1 MNVFNY
7 WKEFYNFKN
16 PLNWWRLP
24 RYWFKSLKYAYQRAT
39 KGFSGWDLYN
49 LHNFYLKLFE
59 KTLTEFA
66 DKRYGSPDE
75 DHDKW
80 TARYK
85 EIALKFHS
93 ALEENEFYKN
103 EYADAFFDSFGQFDF
118 EFERLEIGLYKL
130 IECVRKDNAEEIQ
143 RLYREREE
151 EIFKSRDRDMKAGFD
166 MLKEDFWG
174 LWD

>member
-7 WKEFYNFKN
+7 WKKCYNFKN

-39 KGFSGWDLYN
+39 KGYSDWDMWG
-49 LHNFYLKLFE
+49 LHDFYLRLVSNS
-59 KTLTEFA
+59 LNEFA

-80 TARYK
+80 TALYK
-85 EIALKFHS
+85 EIASKFYS

-103 EYADAFFDSFGQFDF
+103 EYADAFFNSAEQLDF
-118 EFERLEIGLYKL
+118 KFEKLENGHYKL
-130 IECVRKDNAEEIQ
+130 VACVRKDNAEEIPK
-143 RLYREREE
+143 LYREREE
-151 EIFKSRDRDMKAGFD
+151 ENFKLRDCDMKVGFD
-166 MLKEDFWG
+166 MLKEVFWD